1 MTPDEAVLFAFAFEV
16 IDVKVTYASLVE
28 DGVFVEAEAFAQ
40 GGWLRSP
47 FDPANAYG
55 YFVPQDA
62 TCTVVFPGKDGPL
75 DVGVAQRKSERPTH
89 PGPPPC
95 SSGVSLVYPPRL
107 HPNRKMRTT
116 HV

>member
-1 MTPDEAVLFAFAFEV
+1 MDAVGDPCRWAADEP
-16 IDVKVTYASLVE
+16 
-28 DGVFVEAEAFAQ
+28 
-40 GGWLRSP
+40 W
-47 FDPANAYG
+47 
-55 YFVPQDA
+55 A
-62 TCTVVFPGKDGPL
+62 TTERAKQPTVFPGKDGPL